1 MTMLRFLRSPRCW
14 LPTLVVLAAAGTWFM
29 SPRLRLAVR
38 GVEPSAIAATQ
49 RVDAHRYDDAWFD
62 AARVGRIDILD
73 ALLDAGYPIDAKTP
87 AGYTATILA
96 AYDDQP
102 AALDHLLARGANACL
117 GDRNGNTALMGAL
130 YKGQMDIA
138 ARLLSTHCPVDQANN
153 AGETALSFAVMFG
166 RLQMLQPLLQRGADP
181 SHRDRQG
188 DTPYRVAEK
197 QGNDVAMQALHRIV
211 EGRSLPARP
220 HRSGIADLP

>member
-1 MTMLRFLRSPRCW
+1 MTMRRFLRSPRYV
-14 LPTLVVLAAAGTWFM
+14 LPVLVVLAVAGTWFM

-38 GVEPSAIAATQ
+38 DVEPATITAVQ

-73 ALLDAGYPIDAKTP
+73 ALLDAGYPIDATTS

-96 AYDDQP
+96 AYDHQP
-102 AALDHLLARGANACL
+102 AALDHLLARGADACL

-130 YKGQMDIA
+130 YKGEMDIA
-138 ARLLSTHCPVDQANN
+138 TRLLSTHCPIDQTNN

-166 RLQMLQPLLQRGADP
+166 RLPMLQPLLQRGADP

-197 QGNDVAMQALHRIV
+197 QGNDDAMHAL
-211 EGRSLPARP
+211 RSLVDERSRPARP
-220 HRSGIADLP
+220 RRTVAAGP